1 MDRRGQRVKSPVFDS
16 YTVANPMV
24 KRILR
29 AIVKTVAL
37 LAALVF
43 FFDNRV
49 TGTAGTV
56 LLGSIV
62 VFFLSLF
69 VWAIFLRDDEDD
81 GNSGYWPGPPQP

>member
-1 MDRRGQRVKSPVFDS
+1 
-16 YTVANPMV
+16 MV

-29 AIVKTVAL
+29 GIVKTIAF
-37 LAALVF
+37 LAGLVF

-62 VFFLSLF
+62 VCFLCLF
-69 VWAIFLRDDEDD
+69 VWVIFLGDDEDD
-81 GNSGYWPGPPQP
+81 GDSGYWPGPPQP

>member
-1 MDRRGQRVKSPVFDS
+1 M
-16 YTVANPMV
+16 TMV
-24 KRILR
+24 KRVLR
-29 AIVKTVAL
+29 GIVKTIGL

-43 FFDNRV
+43 FFDNSV

-62 VFFLSLF
+62 VCFLCLF

-81 GNSGYWPGPPQP
+81 EDSGYWPSPPQQ

>member
-1 MDRRGQRVKSPVFDS
+1 
-16 YTVANPMV
+16 MV

-29 AIVKTVAL
+29 AIVKTVVL

-69 VWAIFLRDDEDD
+69 VWAIFLRHDEDD
-81 GNSGYWPGPPQP
+81 GGSG

>member
-1 MDRRGQRVKSPVFDS
+1 M
-16 YTVANPMV
+16 M

-29 AIVKTVAL
+29 DVGKTVAL

-49 TGTAGTV
+49 TGSAGTV

-62 VFFLSLF
+62 VCFLCLF

-81 GNSGYWPGPPQP
+81 GNSDYWPGPPQS